1 MAILRSKEIRQLTK
15 EERQEKLGELK
26 QELMKEV
33 SKLAS
38 TGLPDNPGRLKEI
51 KKTIARIHTIESEV
65 NKKNA

>member
-1 MAILRSKEIRQLTK
+1 MAILRAKEIRQLSK
-15 EERQEKLGELK
+15 DERKEKLTELK

-51 KKTIARIHTIESEV
+51 KKTIARIHTIEGEV
-65 NKKNA
+65 SKKNA